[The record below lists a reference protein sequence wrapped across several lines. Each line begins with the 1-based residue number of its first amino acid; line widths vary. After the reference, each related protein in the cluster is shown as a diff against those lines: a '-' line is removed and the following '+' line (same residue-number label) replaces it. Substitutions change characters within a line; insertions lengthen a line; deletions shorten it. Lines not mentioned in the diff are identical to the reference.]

1 MDGAYYKSSAVDD
14 DYYDSSESV
23 TIGDAAGGSFY
34 FYVTHA
40 FNYYEAETLRT
51 ADHMAAGTL
60 SIVINGVEYGEKWM
74 HDVDNG
80 IHTHTNSED
89 INKDYDELLIVLMT
103 CDKDCACTF
112 EKIE

>member
-1 MDGAYYKSSAVDD
+1 M
-14 DYYDSSESV
+14 

-34 FYVTHA
+34 FYVTHS
-40 FNYYEAETLRT
+40 FNYYEAETLRN

-60 SIVINGVEYGEKWM
+60 SIAINGVEYGETWM
-74 HDVDNG
+74 HDVDND

-89 INKDYDELLIVLMT
+89 INKDYDEFLIVLMT

-112 EKIE
+112 EKTE